1 MLNNRKYKKL
11 YNDYH
16 KNGYVLIKNFLK
28 KSECVKAA
36 EWLNKQDQKKFA
48 NSWTEQEPGVPL
60 AVFFSIHKKKTPLSK
75 LINNEKIL
83 SFAAKLTK
91 DKCYIYSSKV
101 NLKKAWCGAV
111 EYFHQDLVYWKDRGY
126 PRQDLLSAMIFLEPH
141 NIENAA
147 LNVIPKTHK
156 LGFIKHEP
164 FININGLSKYMIPPK
179 TLDRLNKKT
188 PSKIIKANV
197 GDVLFF
203 HMALVHG
210 SSHNISSKGRMIL
223 LSQINTINNIPKE
236 IENNSRKFNLS
247 RALKEVK
254 ESKRRY
260 LWFKKKY
267 NKQLNSNKLTFH
279 APISKEE
286 RNKH

>member
-1 MLNNRKYKKL
+1 MISKYFNKK
-11 YNDYH
+11 YYKSYH
-16 KNGYVLIKNFLK
+16 SNGFILLKNFINK
-28 KSECVKAA
+28 NECLKAA
-36 EWLNKQDQKKFA
+36 NWLNSQDQKKFA

-60 AVFFSIHKKKTPLSK
+60 AVYFSIHKKKTPLSK
-75 LINNEKIL
+75 LINDEKIL
-83 SFAAKLTK
+83 KFASMLTG

-111 EYFHQDLVYWKDRGY
+111 EYYHQDLVYWKDRGY

-141 NIENAA
+141 NITNAA
-147 LNVIPKTHK
+147 LNVIPKSHK
-156 LGFIKHEP
+156 KGFIKHES
-164 FININGLSKYMIPPK
+164 FININGLYKFMIHPRK
-179 TLDRLNKKT
+179 LNQLNRKNQ
-188 PSKIIKANV
+188 PKIITANV

-223 LSQINTINNIPKE
+223 LSQINTINNIPNN
-236 IENNSRKFNLS
+236 IEKNSKKFNLYI
-247 RALKEVK
+247 AKKEML

-260 LWFKKKY
+260 EWFKNKY
-267 NKQLNSNKLTFH
+267 KKQLLSKKLTFH

-286 RNKH
+286 KK